1 MRVGAKPP
9 KPLTPPP
16 AAAPPAWHI
25 HLATDPA
32 HGVQIAGVSGF
43 ADPLFF
49 RRAPRGLEALQ
60 QRPLEKL
67 LMDALEPEIQALG
80 FECVELA
87 FASEAGRRILRITL
101 DSDHGVTLDECAAVS
116 RALGPALDAI
126 PEVPARYT
134 LEVSS
139 PGINRPL
146 TKPEHFQRFVG
157 ERVKL
162 RLREKL
168 EGGLTVTGI
177 LRGLQDGVLEIET
190 PVGPRRLPLEQV
202 ARARL
207 HRDLDALL
215 RRSGSTSAPPP
226 DPDTGT
232 GARRWK
238 R

>member
-1 MRVGAKPP
+1 MGSR
-9 KPLTPPP
+9 T
-16 AAAPPAWHI
+16 H
-25 HLATDPA
+25 
-32 HGVQIAGVSGF
+32 
-43 ADPLFF
+43 FF
-49 RRAPRGLEALQ
+49 FGMHPRGHGALQ
-60 QRPLEKL
+60 RLPLEKL
-67 LMDALEPEIQALG
+67 LWDALEPEIEALG

-87 FASEAGRRILRITL
+87 FASEGGRRILRVTL

-126 PEVPARYT
+126 PEVPERYT

-146 TKPEHFQRFVG
+146 TKPAHFQRFVG

-168 EGGLTVTGI
+168 DGGLTVTGI
-177 LRGLQDGVLEIET
+177 LRGLQDDVLEIET
-190 PVGPRRLPLEQV
+190 PVGPRHLPLEQV

-215 RRSGSTSAPPP
+215 RRSGGGDAPPP
-226 DPDTGT
+226 GPEKGT